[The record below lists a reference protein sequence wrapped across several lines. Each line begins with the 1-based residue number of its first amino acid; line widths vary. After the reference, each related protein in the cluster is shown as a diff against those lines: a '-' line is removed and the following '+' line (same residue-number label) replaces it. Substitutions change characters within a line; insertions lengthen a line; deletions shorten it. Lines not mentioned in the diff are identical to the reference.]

1 MKALWIT
8 TAATAVLMAA
18 CAEPQP
24 DAEDEAAAPAET
36 GEAAME
42 ADGDAAGAPAQEADE
57 AATDGA
63 QETEDTSGDAPMSE
77 AAAGEAEDA
86 ALAAVLADP
95 RREADTARDEFRNPA
110 ATLEFF
116 EVAPDQ
122 TIVEAL
128 PGGGWYTR
136 ILAPYLAEEGRYMAI
151 NYPMAVYDA
160 LFESMDEET
169 RARLEGW
176 EESFAERVEAFG
188 GEAAGLFRFG
198 EDPMEARG
206 QADRVLY
213 IRALH
218 NLARTGRLDT
228 AAEDAFALLR
238 PGGILG
244 VVQHRAPADET
255 DARAD
260 GSRGY
265 LREADVIAAMEAAGF
280 ELVEASDINANP
292 EDAADYEN
300 GVWMLPPTNAG
311 DSEGEDVPPLQSVG
325 ESDRMTLKFRKPE

>member
-1 MKALWIT
+1 MKALWIPA
-8 TAATAVLMAA
+8 AATAVLMAA

-36 GEAAME
+36 ESP
-42 ADGDAAGAPAQEADE
+42 DGAETGE

-63 QETEDTSGDAPMSE
+63 PETEEPSGDAPMSE
-77 AAAGEAEDA
+77 AAAGQAEDA
-86 ALAAVLADP
+86 ALAAVLGDP

-198 EDPMEARG
+198 EVPMEARG

-265 LREADVIAAMEAAGF
+265 LREADVTAAMEAAGF

-292 EDAADYEN
+292 DDSADYDN